1 MSSSDAA
8 RAGAA
13 LNAASV
19 VETAR
24 MAAMN
29 LRDMVGPSRDVVAE
43 SGAILGAGHP
53 PEKPVRS
60 ISEGCATSGNNALWL
75 LDSSTDVIE
84 FQGNPAQVGRM
95 KRVFYSLLFVLF
107 SLPVT
112 AQAACYADYKAKQD
126 APLRLHYGV
135 AQINGP
141 CTTSNA
147 ARELQTR
154 LQQAGWTLL
163 NVVSVFDDSGL
174 AERKDSAGPHYLRY

>member
-1 MSSSDAA
+1 
-8 RAGAA
+8 
-13 LNAASV
+13 
-19 VETAR
+19 
-24 MAAMN
+24 MN

-53 PEKPVRS
+53 PETPVSS
-60 ISEGCATSGNNALWL
+60 ISEGCVTSGNNALWL
-75 LDSSTDVIE
+75 LDSSADVIE
-84 FQGNPAQVGRM
+84 FQGNPAQVGCM

-141 CTTSNA
+141 CT
-147 ARELQTR
+147 
-154 LQQAGWTLL
+154 
-163 NVVSVFDDSGL
+163 
-174 AERKDSAGPHYLRY
+174 